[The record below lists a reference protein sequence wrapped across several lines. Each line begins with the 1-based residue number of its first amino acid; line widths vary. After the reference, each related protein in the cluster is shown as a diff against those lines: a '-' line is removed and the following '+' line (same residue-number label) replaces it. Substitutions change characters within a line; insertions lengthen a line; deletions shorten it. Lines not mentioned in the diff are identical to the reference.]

1 MRAKQIAIL
10 DWDTMA
16 YNKSE
21 VSAKRFASMAEHV
34 DVFRATKPEE
44 TVQNIGDADVVIC
57 NKVLLTREVL
67 DACPNIRYI
76 GILATGFNNVD
87 LDAANEKGIPV
98 CNAGSYSTDA
108 VTQLVFAYI
117 LDHCRRVSLYSS
129 CVRLGE
135 WEAAPTFSYFPYP
148 ATELNGKTLAVIG
161 YGSIGQ
167 NVARIAEAFGM
178 RVIVHTRTPKPMLYQ
193 QVTLEQAFEKADYL
207 TIHCPLTDQTRHM
220 VNWKT
225 LGRMKSTAV
234 LINTSRGG
242 VVAEKDLAEA
252 LNEGRIAAAYL
263 DVLETEPMS
272 HDTPLRLTK
281 NCIITPHVGW
291 IPLETRQRLMKIT
304 EENLRG
310 WLSGEPQNVVNG
322 VQVPSFTPPRSVP
335 RALAPG
341 EEPEFGEKMIERIQP
356 PADIPD
362 DSDDLL

>member
-117 LDHCRRVSLYSS
+117 FDHFQRVALYNMD
-129 CVRLGE
+129 VKLGK
-135 WEAAPTFSYFPYP
+135 WETAPTFSYFPYP
-148 ATELNGKTLAVIG
+148 TGELRGKTLGIIG
-161 YGSIGQ
+161 YGNIGKQ
-167 NVARIAEAFGM
+167 VAKIARGAG
-178 RVIVHTRTPKPMLYQ
+178 RQSDAPNR
-193 QVTLEQAFEKADYL
+193 
-207 TIHCPLTDQTRHM
+207 CPCGLRHQC
-220 VNWKT
+220 
-225 LGRMKSTAV
+225 RP
-234 LINTSRGG
+234 SRDG
-242 VVAEKDLAEA
+242 
-252 LNEGRIAAAYL
+252 
-263 DVLETEPMS
+263 
-272 HDTPLRLTK
+272 
-281 NCIITPHVGW
+281 
-291 IPLETRQRLMKIT
+291 
-304 EENLRG
+304 
-310 WLSGEPQNVVNG
+310 
-322 VQVPSFTPPRSVP
+322 
-335 RALAPG
+335 
-341 EEPEFGEKMIERIQP
+341 
-356 PADIPD
+356 
-362 DSDDLL
+362 

>member
-117 LDHCRRVSLYSS
+117 FDHFQRVALYNMD
-129 CVRLGE
+129 VKLGK
-135 WEAAPTFSYFPYP
+135 WETAPTFSYFPYP
-148 ATELNGKTLAVIG
+148 TGELRGKTLGIIG
-161 YGSIGQ
+161 YGNIGKQ
-167 NVARIAEAFGM
+167 VAKIAAAFGM
-178 RVIVHTRTPKPMLYQ
+178 SVVIATRTQPENCPYPVLSTDE
-193 QVTLEQAFEKADYL
+193 VFAAADILTL
-207 TIHCPLTDQTRHM
+207 HCPLTDQTAGL
-220 VNWKT
+220 VCKKT
-225 LGRMKSTAV
+225 LARMKETAV

-242 VVAEKDLAEA
+242 TVVEQDLADA
-252 LNEGRIAAAYL
+252 LNHDMLAAAYL
-263 DVLETEPMS
+263 DVLTTEPMQA
-272 HDTPLRLTK
+272 DTPLKTAK
-281 NCIITPHVGW
+281 NCIITPHIGW
-291 IPLETRQRLMKIT
+291 TPLETRRRLLDIT
-304 EENLRG
+304 EDNLRG
-310 WLSGEPQNVVNG
+310 WLNGNPQHVVN
-322 VQVPSFTPPRSVP
+322 
-335 RALAPG
+335 
-341 EEPEFGEKMIERIQP
+341 QP
-356 PADIPD
+356 AQPAAE
-362 DSDDLL
+362 